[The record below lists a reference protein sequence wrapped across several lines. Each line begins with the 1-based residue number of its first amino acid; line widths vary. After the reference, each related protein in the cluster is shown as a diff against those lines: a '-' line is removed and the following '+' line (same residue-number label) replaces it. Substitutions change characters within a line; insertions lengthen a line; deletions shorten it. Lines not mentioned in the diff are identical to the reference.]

1 MRIVA
6 SDSFLAFR
14 WCTFFCHWWWLKQSV
29 DGCFISCVYLCLA
42 LIDCCLMYICRE
54 LYWMTLGS
62 SIWTVFLEQKVLPHS
77 AVEILCVSDQQVQH
91 YRLSL
96 RIRQGQLD
104 PVDVHLQC
112 LSLYS
117 ICKRLTSQ
125 VNHKVCYATMFQT
138 TKISFS
144 FKNYWHSNQIC
155 QNTNV
160 KNIKASKKQK
170 SKCEIKIGNKI
181 TLCDRKSHFK
191 IQVIVKYRVVRYQAR
206 IALKNISGGNG
217 ICSTLHCGIHIPDS
231 VHWCTMCSLENL
243 AIGIPY
249 IYTICIVCT
258 VCIL

>member
-1 MRIVA
+1 MVVSYHVSISVWLSSTVA
-6 SDSFLAFR
+6 
-14 WCTFFCHWWWLKQSV
+14 WCTSVESCIEWHWEAAS
-29 DGCFISCVYLCLA
+29 
-42 LIDCCLMYICRE
+42 
-54 LYWMTLGS
+54 
-62 SIWTVFLEQKVLPHS
+62 EQFSWNKKSYHTS

-191 IQVIVKYRVVRYQAR
+191 IQVIVKYRVVRYQVR